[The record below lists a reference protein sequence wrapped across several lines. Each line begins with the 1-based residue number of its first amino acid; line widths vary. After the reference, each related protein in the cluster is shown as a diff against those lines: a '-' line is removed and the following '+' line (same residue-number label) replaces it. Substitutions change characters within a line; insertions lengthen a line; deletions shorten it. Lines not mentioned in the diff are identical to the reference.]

1 MSQQA
6 VRERTAR
13 PARPT
18 RRPPVV
24 VLAVLLVVLVVL
36 PRGGR
41 GGRVEL
47 GSGLRHQVTIDLID
61 RAPPEQ
67 SAIGP
72 HYHAYVRL
80 YVPAEA
86 RARAVRIA
94 ASAECDPVTR
104 PAREPEGPPA

>member
-41 GGRVEL
+41 GGRVAL

-72 HYHAYVRL
+72 HYHAYVLL
-80 YVPAEA
+80 YVPAD
-86 RARAVRIA
+86 
-94 ASAECDPVTR
+94 ASAPAARTAPAAHNDPVSR
-104 PAREPEGPPA
+104 PAP